1 MNPWNKTAVE
11 FVLLKFS
18 IKKIPKSPEGAV
30 KYEESFDQ
38 REQKM
43 TNKHVK
49 TWSVKQI
56 VVKTEIMIPEILSH
70 TENN

>member
-1 MNPWNKTAVE
+1 MNPWNKTAME

-18 IKKIPKSPEGAV
+18 IKKIPKSSEGKI

-38 REQKM
+38 RKQKM
-43 TNKHVK
+43 ANKLVK

-56 VVKTEIMIPEILSH
+56 VGET
-70 TENN
+70 